1 VTIEFSFDDEL
12 PQVFVAVFQNGWTWA
27 DYHAGNSAFLIY
39 PPNVAIPEG
48 VRVDQIVDW
57 RHTATLPPDGIG
69 AINVKIG
76 RSKTVNSPY
85 DIPRNGGITVYIGN
99 AVFVSAML
107 RTFGIPLDRQTARE
121 RVVSNMDIAR
131 QIILDDRAKS
141 GRVE

>member
-12 PQVFVAVFQNGWTWA
+12 PQVFVVIFKNGWRWA
-27 DYHAGNSAFLIY
+27 DYHTGNQAFLIY

-57 RHTATLPPDGIG
+57 RNTATLPPDGIG

-85 DIPRNGGITVYIGN
+85 DIPRNGGITVYLGNMSFIG
-99 AVFVSAML
+99 AML
-107 RTFGIPLDRQTARE
+107 RTFGVPLDRQTARE
-121 RVVSNMDIAR
+121 HIVSNIEMAR
-131 QIILDDRAKS
+131 QLIVDARAKS
-141 GRVE
+141 GLVE